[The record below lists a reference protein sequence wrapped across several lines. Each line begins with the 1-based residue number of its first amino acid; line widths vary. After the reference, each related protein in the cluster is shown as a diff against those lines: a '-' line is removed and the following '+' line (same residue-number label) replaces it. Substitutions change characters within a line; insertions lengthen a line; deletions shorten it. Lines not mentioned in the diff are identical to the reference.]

1 MLIIK
6 ESDTNALELACK
18 SLRSG
23 KIISFTADTVYGLAV
38 DASNS
43 KAVDALFA
51 LKKRDPKKP
60 IAIFVKDLASAKK
73 IFSFDEVAEK
83 FAEKFGSKS
92 LTLILETKPEIS
104 ALLAPNLNQNDG
116 KFLGFRIVNRDFIK
130 NLLEKFGGILAVT
143 SANPSNEKAAIT
155 ALEVEKYFTKS
166 NLDLLVDGGKSERE
180 IASAVIKIVSGKIQI
195 IRPLAQ

>member
-6 ESDTNALELACK
+6 ESDTNALELACE
-18 SLRSG
+18 SLRLG

-38 DASNS
+38 DASNF
-43 KAVDALFA
+43 KAVEALFA

-83 FAEKFGSKS
+83 FAEKFASES
-92 LTLILETKPEIS
+92 LTLILETKPESS
-104 ALLAPNLNQNDG
+104 ALLASNLNQNDER
-116 KFLGFRIVNRDFIK
+116 FLGFRIVNRDFIK

-155 ALEVEKYFTKS
+155 ALEVEKYFAKS

-180 IASAVIKIVSGKIQI
+180 IASAVIKIVNGKIQI

>member
-1 MLIIK
+1 MLTIK
-6 ESDTNALELACK
+6 ESDTNALELACE
-18 SLRSG
+18 SLRLG

-38 DASNS
+38 DASNF
-43 KAVDALFA
+43 KAVEALFA

-83 FAEKFGSKS
+83 FAERFGSKS
-92 LTLILETKPEIS
+92 LTLILETKPEGS
-104 ALLAPNLNQNDG
+104 ALLASNLNQNDE

-155 ALEVEKYFTKS
+155 ALEVEKYFAKS

>member
-6 ESDTNALELACK
+6 ESDTNALELACE
-18 SLRSG
+18 SLRLG

-38 DASNS
+38 DASNF
-43 KAVDALFA
+43 KAVEALFA

-83 FAEKFGSKS
+83 FAERFASES
-92 LTLILETKPEIS
+92 LTLILETKPEGS
-104 ALLAPNLNQNDG
+104 ALLASNLNQNDE

-130 NLLEKFGGILAVT
+130 NLLEKFSGILAVT

-155 ALEVEKYFTKS
+155 ALEVEKYFAKS

>member
-6 ESDTNALELACK
+6 ESDTTALELACE
-18 SLRSG
+18 SLRLG
-23 KIISFTADTVYGLAV
+23 KIVSFTADTVYGLAV

-43 KAVDALFA
+43 KAVEALFA

-83 FAEKFGSKS
+83 FAEKFASES
-92 LTLILETKPEIS
+92 LTLILETKPESS
-104 ALLAPNLNQNDG
+104 ALLAPNLNQNDE

-155 ALEVEKYFTKS
+155 ALEVENYFTKS

>member
-6 ESDTNALELACK
+6 ESDTNALELACE
-18 SLRSG
+18 SLRLG
-23 KIISFTADTVYGLAV
+23 KIVSFTADTVYGLAV

-43 KAVDALFA
+43 KAVEALFA

-83 FAEKFGSKS
+83 FAEKFASES
-92 LTLILETKPEIS
+92 LTLILETKPESS
-104 ALLAPNLNQNDG
+104 ALLAPNLNQNDE

-130 NLLEKFGGILAVT
+130 NLLV
-143 SANPSNEKAAIT
+143 
-155 ALEVEKYFTKS
+155 
-166 NLDLLVDGGKSERE
+166 NLDYNC
-180 IASAVIKIVSGKIQI
+180 
-195 IRPLAQ
+195 

>member
-6 ESDTNALELACK
+6 ESDTNALELACE
-18 SLRSG
+18 SLRLG
-23 KIISFTADTVYGLAV
+23 KIVSFTADTVYGLAV

-43 KAVDALFA
+43 KAVEALFA

-83 FAEKFGSKS
+83 FAEKFASES
-92 LTLILETKPEIS
+92 LTLILETKPESS
-104 ALLAPNLNQNDG
+104 ALLAPNLNQNDE

-130 NLLEKFGGILAVT
+130 NLLEKFGGSLAVT

-155 ALEVEKYFTKS
+155 ALEVENYFTKS